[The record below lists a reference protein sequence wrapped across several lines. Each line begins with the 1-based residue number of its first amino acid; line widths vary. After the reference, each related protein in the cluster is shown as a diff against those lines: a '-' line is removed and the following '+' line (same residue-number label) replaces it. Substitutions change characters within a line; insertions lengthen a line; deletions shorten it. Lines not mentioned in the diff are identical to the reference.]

1 MQNEIFPYIENAFG
15 GTEIMAR
22 YFHANVLPKLKN
34 IHKYK
39 CTILPGYSPLM
50 RNWGT
55 DGVESIVWLHNTI
68 DQFDNPLLI
77 EALNNNVIK
86 KSVKIS

>member
-34 IHKYK
+34 IHK
-39 CTILPGYSPLM
+39 M
-50 RNWGT
+50 
-55 DGVESIVWLHNTI
+55 
-68 DQFDNPLLI
+68 
-77 EALNNNVIK
+77 
-86 KSVKIS
+86 